1 MLCAMNIKSNS
12 MMQYFVEQYHVQGIY
27 QEQQY
32 DEVIC
37 REYQISRAISYS
49 GNQTCSSGMSKGK
62 QNAVK
67 TLVSH
72 GAGRKNVKD
81 ESGAG
86 PSQYLSLFNF

>member
-1 MLCAMNIKSNS
+1 
-12 MMQYFVEQYHVQGIY
+12 
-27 QEQQY
+27 
-32 DEVIC
+32 
-37 REYQISRAISYS
+37 
-49 GNQTCSSGMSKGK
+49 MSKGK

-86 PSQYLSLFNF
+86 PS

>member
-1 MLCAMNIKSNS
+1 MWRISNIKSNFKFRKS
-12 MMQYFVEQYHVQGIY
+12 NY
-27 QEQQY
+27 
-32 DEVIC
+32 
-37 REYQISRAISYS
+37 
-49 GNQTCSSGMSKGK
+49 SSGMSKGK

-86 PSQYLSLFNF
+86 PS